1 MDEQSHV
8 VSEYPR
14 ESANK
19 FTASWGPLA
28 GPLFLGRILV
38 VKMATTGTLFV
49 LSMRQHE
56 RKGGRITDR
65 SDGKFSWRKHQITCY
80 RF

>member
-28 GPLFLGRILV
+28 GPLFLGRVVV
-38 VKMATTGTLFV
+38 VKMATTGTLTV
-49 LSMRQHE
+49 RYDNKRCCRPRPTAMLQP
-56 RKGGRITDR
+56 
-65 SDGKFSWRKHQITCY
+65 
-80 RF
+80 